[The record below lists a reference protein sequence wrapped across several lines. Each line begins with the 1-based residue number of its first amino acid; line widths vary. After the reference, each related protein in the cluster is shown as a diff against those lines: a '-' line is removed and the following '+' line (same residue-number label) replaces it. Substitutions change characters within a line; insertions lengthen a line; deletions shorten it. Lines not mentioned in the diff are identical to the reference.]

1 MDVVNS
7 KLMFLWSPG
16 ALTVDA
22 IRDARTYIAGVLLG
36 LVVVFIVRY
45 IRSPW
50 RKLPPG
56 PRGFP
61 IIGNALQLMDTNW
74 LLSSDCKERF
84 GVYTIIHSG
93 LR

>member
-1 MDVVNS
+1 MDVVT
-7 KLMFLWSPG
+7 KLMFLWPPG

-22 IRDARTYIAGVLLG
+22 IRGARTSIAGVLLG
-36 LVVVFIVRY
+36 LILVFVVRY

-56 PRGFP
+56 PRGLP

-74 LLSSDCKERF
+74 LLSLDCKDRF
-84 GVYTIIHSG
+84 GVYTIIYSG
-93 LR
+93 LY